1 MKKVLQKL
9 KVNTRIKDQTI
20 MWQKIVKIN
29 IARYIRTVVKIWG
42 TVVVAG
48 RCACAGA
55 APPAARADM
64 VRAHAMHR
72 VCIRALLQLHCNG
85 SMQPH

>member
-1 MKKVLQKL
+1 
-9 KVNTRIKDQTI
+9 
-20 MWQKIVKIN
+20 MWQKIVKNN

-48 RCACAGA
+48 RWACAGA
-55 APPAARADM
+55 APPRAAAAARADM
-64 VRAHAMHR
+64 ARAHAMHR

-85 SMQPH
+85 SMQPHKDLLINLLFHC

>member
-1 MKKVLQKL
+1 
-9 KVNTRIKDQTI
+9 
-20 MWQKIVKIN
+20 MWQKIVKNN

-48 RCACAGA
+48 RCAGA
-55 APPAARADM
+55 ASAAARADM

-85 SMQPH
+85 SMQPHLDLLINLLLYYYIC